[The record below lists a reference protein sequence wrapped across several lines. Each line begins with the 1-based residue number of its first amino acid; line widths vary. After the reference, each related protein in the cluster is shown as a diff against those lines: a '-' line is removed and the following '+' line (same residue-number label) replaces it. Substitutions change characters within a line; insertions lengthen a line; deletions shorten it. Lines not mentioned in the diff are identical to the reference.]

1 MTDNG
6 LIGRDRE
13 YKRLKQCMKSKQAQL
28 IVVYGRRRVGKTFLV
43 ESFFENSFAFE
54 FTGAFDQLK
63 AVQLRNFADEMR
75 FQTGREINMPQNW
88 SDAFS
93 ELRLYLDT
101 LPKEEKKVVFFD
113 EMPWMDTH
121 KSGFLPAFE
130 WFWNSWGSKQ
140 KNLVFVVC
148 GSATSWMKKNIA
160 DNKGGLFNRQTCRI
174 YLEPFTLEETEKF
187 LIAKDINWSR
197 MEIAECYMIMGGMPY
212 YLNLLDSEKTLG
224 QNIDNLFFRKKAE
237 LWDEF
242 THLYHTLFANGE
254 KYIEVS
260 EVLSRKKSG
269 LTRTELAECT
279 TITSSNTLTKIL
291 DDLVASGFVRVYSFY
306 GHKKRDALYQ
316 LCDYYSLFYFKFI
329 KDNYGKDESFWSRS
343 YDNPSVRA
351 WYGLTFEQLCKDH
364 MAQIKKA
371 LGISGVISEE
381 SSWYVKGNAEKNGA
395 QIDLLIDRRDRA
407 INICELKFSIN
418 EFEIDKTYDMNL
430 RNKIEAFR
438 QSTDCKKTLILTM
451 ITTYGV
457 KTNKYSGLVNSSIVL
472 DDLFE
477 KV

>member
-54 FTGAFDQLK
+54 FTGAYDQLK

-197 MEIAECYMIMGGMPY
+197 
-212 YLNLLDSEKTLG
+212 
-224 QNIDNLFFRKKAE
+224 
-237 LWDEF
+237 
-242 THLYHTLFANGE
+242 
-254 KYIEVS
+254 
-260 EVLSRKKSG
+260 
-269 LTRTELAECT
+269 
-279 TITSSNTLTKIL
+279 
-291 DDLVASGFVRVYSFY
+291 
-306 GHKKRDALYQ
+306 
-316 LCDYYSLFYFKFI
+316 
-329 KDNYGKDESFWSRS
+329 
-343 YDNPSVRA
+343 
-351 WYGLTFEQLCKDH
+351 
-364 MAQIKKA
+364 
-371 LGISGVISEE
+371 
-381 SSWYVKGNAEKNGA
+381 
-395 QIDLLIDRRDRA
+395 
-407 INICELKFSIN
+407 
-418 EFEIDKTYDMNL
+418 L
-430 RNKIEAFR
+430 RNVI
-438 QSTDCKKTLILTM
+438 
-451 ITTYGV
+451 
-457 KTNKYSGLVNSSIVL
+457 
-472 DDLFE
+472 
-477 KV
+477 